1 MAKKT
6 NTKKDIRLDVF
17 KGVLYNEM
25 LQTLGKTWLS
35 VEEGNRNMKR
45 RLEVGRRNSG

>member
-35 VEEGNRNMKR
+35 AEEGNRNMKR
-45 RLEVGRRNSG
+45 RLRDMRRNSG